1 MSSNPL
7 VSPALME
14 SLVEIDERAMPS
26 TCTIYFR
33 EIVEDDRGGS
43 EEGPWQI
50 RPAVKGGICRI
61 QYANTARE
69 EGVRGGQMTSISDV
83 QIALPLG
90 SVVDSDDQIVA
101 TSPLPNGL
109 TITERYEVLG
119 DPGAGSYN
127 TNLPVAVQ
135 KVS

>member
-1 MSSNPL
+1 MSSAPL
-7 VSPALME
+7 VTSALME

-26 TCTIYFR
+26 TCTIYHR
-33 EIVEDDRGGS
+33 ELVEDDRGGS
-43 EEGPWQI
+43 EPGDWQI
-50 RPAVKGGICRI
+50 RPAVKDGICRI

-69 EGVRGGQMTSISDV
+69 EGVRGGQMQSVSDV

-90 SVVDSDDQIVA
+90 SVVDSDDEIVA
-101 TSPLPNGL
+101 TTPLPNGL
-109 TITERYEVLG
+109 SITERYQVLG